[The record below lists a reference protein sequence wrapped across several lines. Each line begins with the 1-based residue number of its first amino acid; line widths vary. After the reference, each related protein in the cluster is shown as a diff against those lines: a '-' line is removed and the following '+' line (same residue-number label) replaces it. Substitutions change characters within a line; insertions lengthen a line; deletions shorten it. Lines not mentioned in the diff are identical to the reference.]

1 VQATLLPDNSIE
13 MKFGSISLQ
22 DAVVGLSPGT
32 TAEFSAVDL
41 SAAGPGGGGAAAVG
55 ERFAA
60 FNQLD
65 TVAVAHKFYR
75 SHPDAYDQLVVW
87 TDVSVV
93 RDAFAY
99 ETTVANDIR
108 GLGIDVFDLANGFG
122 SAGRLQSLAIMD
134 ALSKY
139 PEDPSAKVLREGSTL
154 AVLGH
159 EVAHRWLAF
168 FRFRNHRGETS
179 DELLGRSLSHWSFFH
194 DTDSSVMEGNDIRD
208 LGGGSFRTVGA
219 MTTYSRL
226 DLYAMGLVNE
236 SEVPPFFYVE
246 SPMNTSPTVNR
257 ESPPALNVTFNGT
270 RRDVLIQ
277 DIVVVNGRRIPSA
290 AESPRL
296 HTQKFLYV
304 VGAGRTAA
312 PDQIDKLDRIRRQ
325 WETFFSAATE
335 NRMRV
340 QTQ

>member
-1 VQATLLPDNSIE
+1 
-13 MKFGSISLQ
+13 
-22 DAVVGLSPGT
+22 
-32 TAEFSAVDL
+32 
-41 SAAGPGGGGAAAVG
+41 
-55 ERFAA
+55 
-60 FNQLD
+60 
-65 TVAVAHKFYR
+65 
-75 SHPDAYDQLVVW
+75 
-87 TDVSVV
+87 
-93 RDAFAY
+93 
-99 ETTVANDIR
+99 VANDIR